1 MKKLSNLQFNSLD
14 IVRLGL
20 NCIGN
25 LLTHS
30 KYKII
35 DENQEIFT
43 NIHDIMKNLSCDQK
57 LRDHNHVR
65 TLLAL
70 LRVLNC
76 LHIDFK
82 AVPQTVCDF
91 FVSQLNK
98 YLYLDTHFFPLPSSC
113 FHSQVDNS
121 LETILSTS
129 SSEISE
135 GEELE
140 ER

>member
-1 MKKLSNLQFNSLD
+1 MKKLSNLQFNSLN
-14 IVRLGL
+14 IVRLSL

-30 KYKII
+30 KHKII
-35 DENQEIFT
+35 DENQEIFA
-43 NIHDIMKNLSCDQK
+43 NIYDILQSLSYDQK
-57 LRDHNHVR
+57 LNDHNHVR

-82 AVPQTVCDF
+82 TVPQHICDF
-91 FVSQLNK
+91 LVSQLNK
-98 YLYLDTHFFPLPSSC
+98 YLYLGTYFFPLPNSC

-121 LETILSTS
+121 IETILSTS

-135 GEELE
+135 GEEIE